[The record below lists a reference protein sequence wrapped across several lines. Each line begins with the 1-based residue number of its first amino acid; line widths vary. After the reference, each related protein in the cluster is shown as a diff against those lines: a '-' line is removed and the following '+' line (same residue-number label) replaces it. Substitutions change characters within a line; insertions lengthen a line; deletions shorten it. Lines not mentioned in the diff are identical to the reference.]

1 VFIIRGKYFKK
12 AKRLVIYGPRW
23 VLTARV
29 PSKGSLARVLNYH
42 RLKHRGRGKWEK
54 VGDVYYSEL
63 IRR

>member
-1 VFIIRGKYFKK
+1 VFIITAKYFQK
-12 AKRLVIYGPRW
+12 AKRLVVYGPRW

-29 PSKGSLARVLNYH
+29 PSKGGLASVLNYH
-42 RLKHRGRGKWEK
+42 RLKHRRRGWEK